1 MILPTTCEWG
11 WYGMQKKGQGR
22 RTSFTY
28 DEKGLGEVSAQVMNA
43 YNSGFMGEEE
53 ALEKRNEYP
62 VMRDELE

>member
-1 MILPTTCEWG
+1 
-11 WYGMQKKGQGR
+11 MQKKGQGR